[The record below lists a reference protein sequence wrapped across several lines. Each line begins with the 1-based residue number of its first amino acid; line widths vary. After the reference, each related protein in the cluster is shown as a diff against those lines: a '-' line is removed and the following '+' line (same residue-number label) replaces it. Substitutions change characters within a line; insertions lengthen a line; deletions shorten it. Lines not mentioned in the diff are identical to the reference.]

1 MKFKGLFL
9 DLDGTIL
16 NTIEDIKE
24 SVNFSLKLHG
34 IKPRS
39 LEQIRKSIGHGSK
52 HLINTSIP
60 NTIDQKQF
68 ETIFNSYKNYY
79 VSHVDVF
86 TKPYDGVVDTL
97 KELKNRGVKIAV
109 ITNKPIDL
117 ALPLI
122 NKYFQGLIDVVYG
135 QDKNSIPKPN
145 PVDIFKA
152 LEKLNLTKEEIIYV
166 GDSLVDYQT
175 AINANVKPIL
185 CSYGFEK
192 KDILK
197 ANSNCELIDKFDELR
212 RYFIWTFYFS
222 FSQKQN
228 ALI

>member
-39 LEQIRKSIGHGSK
+39 LEQIRKSIGHGSM
-52 HLINTSIP
+52 HLIKTSIP

-122 NKYFQGLIDVVYG
+122 NKYFQGLIDMVYG

-212 RYFIWTFYFS
+212 RYFI
-222 FSQKQN
+222 
-228 ALI
+228 